1 MKIFR
6 RNLLLASSAL
16 ALVMLLGCSSTG
28 ETSDSGGSSGGGS
41 ACENACYGD
50 NVPDFQL
57 DECLASCGIAD

>member
-28 ETSDSGGSSGGGS
+28 ETSDSSGGSSGG
-41 ACENACYGD
+41 ACEDLCYSD
-50 NVPDFQL
+50 DVPDFQL